1 VVCFLS
7 FVFFIVL
14 LVLANKNTSGAAE
27 QSWLLS
33 AASILVSWL
42 VLMVV
47 TLVHL
52 DWLRRLQSYE
62 MSAFATVPAIISVS
76 SLFLFFIF
84 FSPRLVK
91 HVLPNAQHSERL
103 KSAISRDSKARII
116 LLWVGGLS
124 AILLGVLYTH
134 GYLPSVVDSSDG
146 NLLAQFLVGF
156 VFYLWIS
163 VSATIYLVRSAK
175 RELAII
181 DGTYTAPARRSR
193 IAVIY
198 FATVFMAGLV
208 LALACFAANLY
219 RTIML
224 LVLANMSYAV
234 FAALITA
241 WAPLLFYAGLCMDI
255 FLIHIRNE
263 HEDQSVCARLPIP
276 LTLNSAYT
284 TVMDNT
290 MSYDADF

>member
-1 VVCFLS
+1 
-7 FVFFIVL
+7 
-14 LVLANKNTSGAAE
+14 
-27 QSWLLS
+27 
-33 AASILVSWL
+33 
-42 VLMVV
+42 M
-47 TLVHL
+47 
-52 DWLRRLQSYE
+52 
-62 MSAFATVPAIISVS
+62 
-76 SLFLFFIF
+76 
-84 FSPRLVK
+84 
-91 HVLPNAQHSERL
+91 LPNAQLSATL
-103 KSAISRDSKARII
+103 KSAISRDSKVRVI

-124 AILLGVLYTH
+124 AVLLGVLYVP
-134 GYLPSVVDSSDG
+134 GYLPSVSNVSLEG

-163 VSATIYLVRSAK
+163 ASGTLYLLRAAK

-181 DGTYTAPARRSR
+181 DGTYTAAARRNR
-193 IAVIY
+193 LAVIY
-198 FATVFMAGLV
+198 FAVVFMAGLV

-224 LVLANMSYAV
+224 LVLANLSYAV

-241 WAPLLFYAGLCMDI
+241 WAPLLFYAGLCLDI
-255 FLIHIRNE
+255 FLIHVRNN

-290 MSYDADF
+290 VMDYDPDF